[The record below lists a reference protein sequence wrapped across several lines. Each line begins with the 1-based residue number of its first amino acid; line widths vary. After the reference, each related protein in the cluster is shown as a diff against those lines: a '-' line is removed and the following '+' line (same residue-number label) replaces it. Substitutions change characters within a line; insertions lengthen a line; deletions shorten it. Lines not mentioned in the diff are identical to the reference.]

1 MVRNSVN
8 GSMGRCTLAADSDE
22 LIYRYTREMRR
33 CNQVICR
40 IQRERRRRIIAEI
53 DAKLREWHIYNTVRL
68 TGLGKGLGPSFFL
81 SERRQWNMDVNAV
94 TDLVSNVA
102 FPIAAFVMMYYS
114 NTKTIEELR
123 KTIEENSLIMAKLS
137 EKLDNSNDNKEG

>member
-1 MVRNSVN
+1 
-8 GSMGRCTLAADSDE
+8 
-22 LIYRYTREMRR
+22 
-33 CNQVICR
+33 
-40 IQRERRRRIIAEI
+40 
-53 DAKLREWHIYNTVRL
+53 
-68 TGLGKGLGPSFFL
+68 
-81 SERRQWNMDVNAV
+81 MDVNSV

-137 EKLDNSNDNKEG
+137 EKLDNFNDSKEV

>member
-1 MVRNSVN
+1 MIVITAIDYWKLTRNYANS
-8 GSMGRCTLAADSDE
+8 
-22 LIYRYTREMRR
+22 
-33 CNQVICR
+33 
-40 IQRERRRRIIAEI
+40 
-53 DAKLREWHIYNTVRL
+53 IYNTVRL
-68 TGLGKGLGPSFFL
+68 TGLGKGPGPLFSAGK
-81 SERRQWNMDVNAV
+81 EAMKMDVNAV

-137 EKLDNSNDNKEG
+137 EKLDNLNDNKEV